1 MSPAPLSREE
11 EIQER
16 PFNLRLA
23 VRLVAC
29 LGPYKL
35 RVAAAL
41 VLIVAAA
48 ASSQLGPWLTQI
60 GFDDYM
66 LKGDLEGLHV
76 IVALYF
82 GSLAVQYAAQYG
94 QTRVTEMTG
103 QLVMRD
109 LRRRIF
115 VHLQRLPMRYF
126 DRTPIGRTMTRTTN
140 DVEALNEF
148 FTEGVVSVFIDLA
161 TLAAILGFMAFMDL
175 RLTLVSCIVI
185 PVVAAATFYL
195 QGKAMG
201 AYRELRLR
209 LARLNS
215 YLQENITGME
225 VVQLFNRQRRNR
237 RDFDREHLPYRRAE
251 DREILY
257 YAIFFPFTEWVSTV
271 GTALIVWYG
280 AGAVLQER
288 IEPGVLV
295 AFLQYIRRFF
305 RPIMDISDRYALLQ
319 SAMASSE
326 RIFLL
331 LDTRPEPAGGGGLPR
346 AGAKAETPAIEFEE
360 VRFKYDEGSEDWI
373 LRDVSFAVPAGHS
386 LALVGA
392 TGSGK
397 TTVVNLLCRFYDVQ
411 EGSVKVDGLD
421 VREWD
426 VNALRR
432 RIGIVQQDVFL
443 FSGDIESNIRLG
455 DGAIAPEQVR
465 RMARYVKAEAFIE
478 RLPRGYG
485 QPVAEGGSSL
495 SAGQRQ
501 LLSFA
506 RCLAFDPAILVL
518 DEATSS
524 IDTETEQLVQEAVQ
538 RLMHDRTSVVIAHR
552 LSTIRSADQIL
563 VLHRGQVRERGRHE
577 ELLARNGIYAR
588 LCRLDYGRAAAG

>member
-1 MSPAPLSREE
+1 MSPVPASREE

-16 PFNLRLA
+16 PFDLRLA

-29 LGPYKL
+29 LAPYKR

-60 GFDDYM
+60 GIDDYIRQ
-66 LKGDLEGLHV
+66 GDLGGLHTLV
-76 IVALYF
+76 VLYF

-109 LRRRIF
+109 LRHRIF
-115 VHLQRLPMRYF
+115 AHLQRLPMRYF

-161 TLAAILGFMAFMDL
+161 TLAAIIGFMAFMDL
-175 RLTLVSCIVI
+175 RLTLISCLVV
-185 PVVAAATFYL
+185 PVVAVATFYL
-195 QGKAMG
+195 QGRAMG

-209 LARLNS
+209 LARLNA
-215 YLQENITGME
+215 YLHENITGME
-225 VVQLFNRQRRNR
+225 VVQLCNRQGRNR
-237 RDFDREHLPYRRAE
+237 RDFDGEHLPYRHAE

-257 YAIFFPFTEWVSTV
+257 YALFFPFTEWISTV
-271 GTALIVWYG
+271 GTALVVWYG
-280 AGAVLQER
+280 AGAVLQDR
-288 IEPGVLV
+288 IELGVLA

-326 RIFLL
+326 RIFQL
-331 LDTRPEPAGGGGLPR
+331 LDTPPEPAG
-346 AGAKAETPAIEFEE
+346 AGRRPPPGDASGAPAIEFES
-360 VRFKYDEGSEDWI
+360 VHFKYEAAAADWV
-373 LRDVSFAVPAGHS
+373 LRDVSFTVPGGHS

-411 EGSVKVDGLD
+411 EGSVRVDGLD

-443 FSGDIESNIRLG
+443 FSGDMESNIRLG
-455 DGAIAPEQVR
+455 NGEISPEQVR
-465 RMARYVKAEAFIE
+465 RMARYVKAEPFIE

-524 IDTETEQLVQEAVQ
+524 IDTETEQLIQEAVK

-552 LSTIRSADQIL
+552 LSTVRSADQIL

-577 ELLARNGIYAR
+577 ELIARDGIYAR
-588 LCRLDYGRAAAG
+588 LCRLDYGRVTAG

>member
-1 MSPAPLSREE
+1 MSPVPPSREE

-16 PFNLRLA
+16 PFDLRLA

-29 LGPYKL
+29 LVPYKR

-60 GFDDYM
+60 GIDDYI
-66 LKGDLEGLHV
+66 LQGDLGGLHTLV
-76 IVALYF
+76 VLYF
-82 GSLAVQYAAQYG
+82 GSLGVQYAAQYG

-109 LRRRIF
+109 LRHRIF
-115 VHLQRLPMRYF
+115 AHLQRLPMRYF

-175 RLTLVSCIVI
+175 RLTLISCLVI
-185 PVVAAATFYL
+185 PVVAVATFYL
-195 QGKAMG
+195 QGRAMG

-209 LARLNS
+209 LARLNA

-225 VVQLFNRQRRNR
+225 VVQLCNRQGRNR
-237 RDFDREHLPYRRAE
+237 RDFDGEHLPYRRAE

-257 YAIFFPFTEWVSTV
+257 YALFFPFTEWVSTV
-271 GTALIVWYG
+271 GTALVVWYG
-280 AGAVLQER
+280 AGAVLQDR
-288 IEPGVLV
+288 IELGVLA

-326 RIFLL
+326 RIFQL
-331 LDTRPEPAGGGGLPR
+331 LDTPTEPAGAGGRPPPVE
-346 AGAKAETPAIEFEE
+346 ASGAPVIEFEN
-360 VRFKYDEGSEDWI
+360 VHFKYEAAAADWV
-373 LRDVSFAVPAGHS
+373 LRDVSFTVPGGHS

-411 EGSVKVDGLD
+411 EGSVRVDGLD

-443 FSGDIESNIRLG
+443 FSGDMESNIRLG
-455 DGAIAPEQVR
+455 NGEISPEQVR
-465 RMARYVKAEAFIE
+465 RMARYVKAEPFIE

-524 IDTETEQLVQEAVQ
+524 IDTETEQLIQEAVQ

-552 LSTIRSADQIL
+552 LSTVRSADQIL

-577 ELLARNGIYAR
+577 ELIARDGIYAR
-588 LCRLDYGRAAAG
+588 LCRLDYGRVTAG

>member
-1 MSPAPLSREE
+1 MSPVPPSREE

-16 PFNLRLA
+16 PFDLRLA

-29 LGPYKL
+29 LVPYKR

-60 GFDDYM
+60 GIDDYI
-66 LKGDLEGLHV
+66 LQGDLGGLHTLV
-76 IVALYF
+76 VLYF

-109 LRRRIF
+109 LRHRIF
-115 VHLQRLPMRYF
+115 AHLQRLPMRYF

-175 RLTLVSCIVI
+175 RLTLISCLVI
-185 PVVAAATFYL
+185 PVVAVATFYL
-195 QGKAMG
+195 QGRAMG

-209 LARLNS
+209 LARLNA

-225 VVQLFNRQRRNR
+225 VVQLCNRQGRNR
-237 RDFDREHLPYRRAE
+237 RDFDGEHLPYRRAE

-257 YAIFFPFTEWVSTV
+257 YALFFPFTEWVSTV
-271 GTALIVWYG
+271 GTALVVWYG
-280 AGAVLQER
+280 AGAVLQDR
-288 IEPGVLV
+288 IELGVLA

-326 RIFLL
+326 RIFQL
-331 LDTRPEPAGGGGLPR
+331 LDTPTEPAGAGGRPPPVE
-346 AGAKAETPAIEFEE
+346 ASGAPVIEFEN
-360 VRFKYDEGSEDWI
+360 VHFKYEAAAADWV
-373 LRDVSFAVPAGHS
+373 LRDVSFTVPGGHS

-411 EGSVKVDGLD
+411 EGSVRVDGLD

-443 FSGDIESNIRLG
+443 FSGDMESNIRLG
-455 DGAIAPEQVR
+455 NGEISPEQVR
-465 RMARYVKAEAFIE
+465 RMARYVKAEPFIE

-524 IDTETEQLVQEAVQ
+524 IDTETEQLIQEAVQ

-552 LSTIRSADQIL
+552 LSTVRSADQIL

-577 ELLARNGIYAR
+577 ELIARDGIYAR
-588 LCRLDYGRAAAG
+588 LCRLDYGRVTAG

>member
-1 MSPAPLSREE
+1 M
-11 EIQER
+11 
-16 PFNLRLA
+16 
-23 VRLVAC
+23 
-29 LGPYKL
+29 
-35 RVAAAL
+35 
-41 VLIVAAA
+41 
-48 ASSQLGPWLTQI
+48 
-60 GFDDYM
+60 
-66 LKGDLEGLHV
+66 
-76 IVALYF
+76 
-82 GSLAVQYAAQYG
+82 
-94 QTRVTEMTG
+94 
-103 QLVMRD
+103 
-109 LRRRIF
+109 
-115 VHLQRLPMRYF
+115 
-126 DRTPIGRTMTRTTN
+126 
-140 DVEALNEF
+140 
-148 FTEGVVSVFIDLA
+148 
-161 TLAAILGFMAFMDL
+161 
-175 RLTLVSCIVI
+175 
-185 PVVAAATFYL
+185 
-195 QGKAMG
+195 
-201 AYRELRLR
+201 
-209 LARLNS
+209 
-215 YLQENITGME
+215 
-225 VVQLFNRQRRNR
+225 
-237 RDFDREHLPYRRAE
+237 
-251 DREILY
+251 
-257 YAIFFPFTEWVSTV
+257 
-271 GTALIVWYG
+271 
-280 AGAVLQER
+280 LQER

-305 RPIMDISDRYALLQ
+305 RPLMDISDRYALLQ

-331 LDTRPEPAGGGGLPR
+331 LDRRPEPAGGGGLPK
-346 AGAKAETPAIEFEE
+346 AGAAADTPAIEFES

-411 EGSVKVDGLD
+411 EGAVRVDGLD
-421 VREWD
+421 VREWE

-455 DGAIAPEQVR
+455 DGAIPPERVR
-465 RMARYVKAEAFIE
+465 RIARYVKADAFIE

-524 IDTETEQLVQEAVQ
+524 IDTETEQLIQEAVE

>member
-1 MSPAPLSREE
+1 MSPVPASREE

-16 PFNLRLA
+16 PFDLRLA

-29 LGPYKL
+29 LAPYKR

-60 GFDDYM
+60 GIDDYIRQ
-66 LKGDLEGLHV
+66 GDLDGLHTLV
-76 IVALYF
+76 VLYF

-109 LRRRIF
+109 LRHRIF
-115 VHLQRLPMRYF
+115 AHLQRLPMRYF

-161 TLAAILGFMAFMDL
+161 TLAAIIGFMAFMDL
-175 RLTLVSCIVI
+175 RLTLISCLVV
-185 PVVAAATFYL
+185 PVVAVATFYL
-195 QGKAMG
+195 QGRAMG

-209 LARLNS
+209 LARLNA

-225 VVQLFNRQRRNR
+225 VVQLCNRQGRNR
-237 RDFDREHLPYRRAE
+237 RDFDGEHLPYRRAE

-257 YAIFFPFTEWVSTV
+257 YALFFPFTEWVSTV
-271 GTALIVWYG
+271 GTALVVWYG
-280 AGAVLQER
+280 AGAVLQDR
-288 IEPGVLV
+288 IELGVLA

-326 RIFLL
+326 RIFQL
-331 LDTRPEPAGGGGLPR
+331 LDTPTEPAGAGGRPPPVE
-346 AGAKAETPAIEFEE
+346 ASGAPVIEFEN
-360 VRFKYDEGSEDWI
+360 VHFKYEAAAADWV
-373 LRDVSFAVPAGHS
+373 LRDVSFTVPGGHS

-411 EGSVKVDGLD
+411 EGSVRVDGLD

-443 FSGDIESNIRLG
+443 FSGDMESNIRLG
-455 DGAIAPEQVR
+455 NGEISPEQVR
-465 RMARYVKAEAFIE
+465 RMARYVKAEPFIE

-524 IDTETEQLVQEAVQ
+524 IDTETEQLIQEAVQ

-552 LSTIRSADQIL
+552 LSTVRSADQIL

-577 ELLARNGIYAR
+577 ELIARDGIYAR
-588 LCRLDYGRAAAG
+588 LCRLDYGRVTAG